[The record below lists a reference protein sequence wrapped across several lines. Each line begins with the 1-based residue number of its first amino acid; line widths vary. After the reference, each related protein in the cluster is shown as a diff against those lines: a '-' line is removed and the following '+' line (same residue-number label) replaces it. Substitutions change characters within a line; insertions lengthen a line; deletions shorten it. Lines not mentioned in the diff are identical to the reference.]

1 MQGEFLSVF
10 VFPAILGCLFA
21 PQSRMQRKD
30 RVKENEFNFALG
42 EVLRDAKANWRRMDC
57 VHVERTDII
66 AGNASLSPDILVLD
80 PRMPP
85 VAIECEFGSRPDGD
99 ALGRIGLKVK
109 ETGHEIRTAL
119 AVSVPDRFRRMN
131 GREIRSALRRRE
143 SIAFALHQQTSSS
156 IRRRF
161 PIVGFAWGSVSD
173 LSRLVSAAA
182 LPKEYVEAVAEKVA
196 QRVEQTA
203 AILQSKLPEDQTIQ
217 IAREIY
223 QRSPFTAFRT
233 TIVLWLNALLTQ
245 QRLVRQG
252 VDVPPIDFMGKDS
265 VQPSALA
272 ADWSAILRQNWNSI
286 FEPAAAVL
294 RQIGSLHPGATGQV
308 LRHLIRE
315 VERIETSQLGLY
327 ISIGAELFPKLSE
340 DRKES
345 AAFYT
350 TPSAAELLAALTIS
364 FADRADWAD
373 ADLFRRLRMAD
384 LACGTGTLLRAGY
397 ARAQDFHE
405 QSGGTPD
412 TLLAFHRAAMEEGL
426 IGTDVSPI
434 ASHFA
439 ASSLAAI
446 GQGDAYGDTQIGWV
460 KVGGSNALTG
470 SLEYL
475 AAGSIPDL
483 FGGVVGAAS
492 GRSASSPSDSSD
504 LQKHSISVPDASLDY
519 VLMNPPYSRT
529 RGGQSAFDIA
539 GLKDRERAACQK
551 RWRELTE
558 GEPVSNQAG
567 MAASFL
573 ALARQKVK
581 PGGKIG
587 FVLPL
592 TAAFAD
598 AYSRTR
604 QMIQEEF
611 ENIIAVT
618 ASDGSLSADTGMQ
631 EMLLTATR
639 RKDKSRASSPIRC
652 VTLRSVPSRL
662 GEAGE
667 VARAIR
673 EAVRKVSSTL

>member
-1 MQGEFLSVF
+1 
-10 VFPAILGCLFA
+10 
-21 PQSRMQRKD
+21 MQRKD
-30 RVKENEFNFALG
+30 RVKENEVNFALG

-85 VAIECEFGSRPDGD
+85 VAIECEFGSHPDGD

-119 AVSVPDRFRRMN
+119 AVSVPDRFQRMN

-161 PIVGFAWGSVSD
+161 PIAGFARGSVFD
-173 LSRLVSAAA
+173 LARLVSAAA

-203 AILQSKLPEDQTIQ
+203 AILQAKLPEEQTIQ
-217 IAREIY
+217 IAKEIY

-245 QRLVRQG
+245 QRLCVQG

-286 FEPAAAVL
+286 FEPAASVL

-364 FADRADWAD
+364 FEDRADWAD
-373 ADLFRRLRMAD
+373 ADLFRRIRMAD

-397 ARAQDFHE
+397 SRAQDFYE

-483 FGGVVGAAS
+483 FGEVVGAAS
-492 GRSASSPSDSSD
+492 GRSALQSDSSD
-504 LQKHSISVPDASLDY
+504 PQKHSISVPDASLDY

-539 GLKDRERAACQK
+539 GLSDRDRDACQK

-573 ALARQKVK
+573 ALARQKLR

-598 AYSRTR
+598 AWSRTR

-639 RKDKSRASSPIRC
+639 AKKSRASSPIRC
-652 VTLRSVPSRL
+652 VTLRSIPSRL

-673 EAVRKVSSTL
+673 QAVRKVS